1 MGGQRERGQPARD
14 ELVRVLAERDVVC
27 AVADESSEAR
37 AHRCGL
43 DGRSLPLVVDELCG
57 IEPGALLRVEPD
69 VRPRLVRVACEQQP
83 LTDSKSRVVPR
94 EGDSLSV
101 LGLSVPSLQSRPKPG
116 PGSRAPGPGH
126 RVTLPE
132 HPGGTMNA
140 AICRRLLLSALL
152 SATSIPVAAQVR
164 IIQTNSQGNNIHLI
178 DPATNQ
184 IVGEV
189 TGVPINHGAAGAP
202 DGSRLYF
209 SSEAEQS
216 LHVVDG
222 KTLQL
227 TKKIPLSGR
236 PNNISIS
243 RDGRRVY
250 VGIVSSPGAVDVIDT
265 VTLEKVKSIPM
276 KGGIHNV
283 YVTPDG
289 KYVVAGSIA
298 GKLMTVIDQKTE
310 EPTWTLFQEGV
321 RPMAFET
328 NADGSTKRIFVQL
341 SDFHGFAVVDFAQRK
356 EVARI
361 ELPNDVPP
369 EKVDKGPFNASPS
382 HGLGVAPDGKTL
394 WVTSRPNARVYAY
407 SLPDLKLLPGY
418 VDLGGRPDW
427 VTFTPD
433 SKQLYI
439 ATENTDTVVAIDVAA
454 RKEITRIKVGKS
466 PKRNIT
472 WVARGTS

>member
-1 MGGQRERGQPARD
+1 
-14 ELVRVLAERDVVC
+14 
-27 AVADESSEAR
+27 
-37 AHRCGL
+37 
-43 DGRSLPLVVDELCG
+43 
-57 IEPGALLRVEPD
+57 
-69 VRPRLVRVACEQQP
+69 
-83 LTDSKSRVVPR
+83 
-94 EGDSLSV
+94 
-101 LGLSVPSLQSRPKPG
+101 
-116 PGSRAPGPGH
+116 
-126 RVTLPE
+126 
-132 HPGGTMNA
+132 MNA

-152 SATSIPVAAQVR
+152 LATSIPVAAQVR
-164 IIQTNSQGNNIHLI
+164 IIQTNSQGDNIHLI

-189 TGVPINHGAAGAP
+189 KGVPINHGAAGAP

-227 TKKIPLSGR
+227 DEEDSAQR
-236 PNNISIS
+236 PPEQHL
-243 RDGRRVY
+243 DQPRRPQVY

-265 VTLEKVKSIPM
+265 ATLEKVKSIPT

-298 GKLMTVIDQKTE
+298 GKLMTVIDQKTD
-310 EPTWTLFQEGV
+310 EPAWTLFQEGV

-328 NADGSTKRIFVQL
+328 NADGSTKRIFVAAL
-341 SDFHGFAVVDFAQRK
+341 RLPWLRGRGLCAAERGRP
-356 EVARI
+356 RI

-433 SKQLYI
+433 SKLLYI

-454 RKEITRIKVGKS
+454 Q
-466 PKRNIT
+466 KRNHAHQGGQ
-472 WVARGTS
+472 VAEAQHHVGGAWHELGLRASGYGLRAGFFERYSAFGATALTTSILLAPSGTRAAGPEEDLPDGEGKKILLASCTSCHDLSEVTKFRGYYDRKQWRDIVVTMMEYGAPVDEKQVDILADYLAEHLGKQ